1 MKIQQTLVLIK
12 EETRNIFDFDLQEKI
27 KLKFWINGYSKM
39 QLVLDCE
46 KEMKNEEQAS
56 IVTFDGAGIKLIIHA
71 NISQEVAGFK
81 VSFHV
86 QNCLIDDSG

>member
-1 MKIQQTLVLIK
+1 MPPLILQNCLPCELSLSFVDSMKIQQTFVLIK

-46 KEMKNEEQAS
+46 KELK
-56 IVTFDGAGIKLIIHA
+56 
-71 NISQEVAGFK
+71 
-81 VSFHV
+81 
-86 QNCLIDDSG
+86 DDD